1 MTYYCQQGIKTA
13 GLFLEEST
21 WRTGLGLMS
30 VGIKKSLHLTE
41 PTTQELQEAY
51 DQTLGKWDVHLY
63 DGFGS
68 FEPDVLFNRIEY
80 LSQGLGAE
88 IIFLDHLS
96 ILLSGLDGDERKMI
110 DTTMTRLRSLVER
123 TKITLFLAC
132 HLRRPQGDKGHEDGA
147 QISIGQLRGSH
158 GISQLSDGII
168 GLEKDQQS
176 TDKHTV
182 TTLRVLKN
190 RYSGITGTAGS
201 LKFDVNTSQYHE
213 VTATTPSEVFE
224 DF

>member
-1 MTYYCQQGIKTA
+1 
-13 GLFLEEST
+13 
-21 WRTGLGLMS
+21 
-30 VGIKKSLHLTE
+30 
-41 PTTQELQEAY
+41 
-51 DQTLGKWDVHLY
+51 
-63 DGFGS
+63 
-68 FEPDVLFNRIEY
+68 
-80 LSQGLGAE
+80 
-88 IIFLDHLS
+88 
-96 ILLSGLDGDERKMI
+96 MI

-201 LKFDVNTSQYHE
+201 LSYDVNTSQYHE
-213 VTATTPSEVFE
+213 VTQTTSAEEFE